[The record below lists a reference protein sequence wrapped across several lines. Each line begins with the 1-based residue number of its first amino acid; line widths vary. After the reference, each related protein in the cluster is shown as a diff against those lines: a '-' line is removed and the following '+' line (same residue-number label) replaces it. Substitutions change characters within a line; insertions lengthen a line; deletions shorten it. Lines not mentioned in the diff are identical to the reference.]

1 MAIVAR
7 IKFYTRNIKNELG
20 IFSYCIWVNSL
31 AELGDK
37 TQLAT
42 ILFAS
47 NESSN
52 KLIVL
57 IAASCALIAVT
68 ALSVLAGAAISNYV
82 GADALKRIAGV
93 GFIVIG
99 VLNIFSK

>member
-1 MAIVAR
+1 M
-7 IKFYTRNIKNELG
+7 G
-20 IFSYCIWVNSL
+20 IFLTVFASIFL

-42 ILFAS
+42 MLFAS

-99 VLNIFSK
+99 VLTIFSK

>member
-1 MAIVAR
+1 MLESNS
-7 IKFYTRNIKNELG
+7 KQG
-20 IFSYCIWVNSL
+20 ISKMNWGFFLTVFGSIFL

-42 ILFAS
+42 MLFAS

-68 ALSVLAGAAISNYV
+68 ALSVAAGATISNYV

-93 GFIVIG
+93 GFILIG
-99 VLNIFSK
+99 VLTIFSK

>member
-1 MAIVAR
+1 
-7 IKFYTRNIKNELG
+7 LG
-20 IFSYCIWVNSL
+20 IFLTVFASIFL

-42 ILFAS
+42 MLFAS

-99 VLNIFSK
+99 VLTIFSK

>member
-1 MAIVAR
+1 MNWGFFLTV
-7 IKFYTRNIKNELG
+7 FG
-20 IFSYCIWVNSL
+20 SIFL

-42 ILFAS
+42 MLFAS

-57 IAASCALIAVT
+57 TAASCALIAVT

-99 VLNIFSK
+99 VLTIFSK